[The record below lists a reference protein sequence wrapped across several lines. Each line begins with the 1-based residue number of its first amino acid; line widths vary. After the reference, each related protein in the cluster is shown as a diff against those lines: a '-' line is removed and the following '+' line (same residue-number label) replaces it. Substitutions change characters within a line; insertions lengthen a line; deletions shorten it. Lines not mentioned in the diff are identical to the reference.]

1 MYRVLLT
8 RGKKAYAIEC
18 DSEFYEDSDNYDNLF
33 DENIHGFVNEGD
45 VIVVLDDI
53 DDFKTY
59 LPNYEVEIVEREE

>member
-18 DSEFYEDSDNYDNLF
+18 GCEFYEDSDNYDNLF
-33 DENIHGFVNEGD
+33 DENIHGFVDEGD